1 MSNTLKG
8 NCPICDSEIILPE
21 GTEESEIVSC
31 SECNNRIVVLKI
43 EKERAILGEAPRVE
57 EDWGE

>member
-1 MSNTLKG
+1 MQN
-8 NCPICDSEIILPE
+8 NCPICDSRISLPS

-31 SECNNRIVVLKI
+31 PDCHTRLVVSSLQNGV
-43 EKERAILGEAPRVE
+43 ATLGEAPRVE